1 MRTGIHVGVDVLI
14 NRMQDNTRAKF
25 IVFGLCAGA
34 LFTAIIGTL
43 SASLDEV
50 IAQRQPQLLALGRH
64 NRGVLAQTLLSSLA
78 QHYLNKPPCDVLVAR

>member
-1 MRTGIHVGVDVLI
+1 
-14 NRMQDNTRAKF
+14 
-25 IVFGLCAGA
+25 
-34 LFTAIIGTL
+34 L